1 MYISKEIP
9 QMSIEKKSDINR
21 LEEPA
26 WFAMSATF
34 GRELKAKTFLESKQV
49 KCFVPMRYE
58 IVKDKTQGKI
68 RKLVPAIN
76 NLIFVYTTKER
87 IQALKSV
94 AEYLQYL
101 TKPVGGRNI
110 PIIVPEYQMQQFM
123 TVCDT
128 YNENLVYLSP
138 NEINL
143 KEGTPVKII
152 GSEFDGIEGT
162 FVKVNKSRKKRVVV
176 MIQGLTAVM
185 IAEFEDGY
193 LQVLE

>member
-1 MYISKEIP
+1 
-9 QMSIEKKSDINR
+9 
-21 LEEPA
+21 
-26 WFAMSATF
+26 
-34 GRELKAKTFLESKQV
+34 
-49 KCFVPMRYE
+49 
-58 IVKDKTQGKI
+58 
-68 RKLVPAIN
+68 
-76 NLIFVYTTKER
+76 
-87 IQALKSV
+87 
-94 AEYLQYL
+94 
-101 TKPVGGRNI
+101 
-110 PIIVPEYQMQQFM
+110 MQQFM

-128 YNENLVYLSP
+128 YNENLVCLSP

>member
-1 MYISKEIP
+1 MP
-9 QMSIEKKSDINR
+9 IEKKSDINSFD
-21 LEEPA
+21 EPA

-101 TKPVGGRNI
+101 TKPVGGKNI
-110 PIIVPEYQMQQFM
+110 PITVPEYQMQQFM
-123 TVCDT
+123 AVCDT
-128 YNENLVYLSP
+128 YNDNLVYLSP
-138 NEINL
+138 NEVNL

-193 LQVLE
+193 LKVLE

>member
-1 MYISKEIP
+1 
-9 QMSIEKKSDINR
+9 MSVEEKSIVNSLD
-21 LEEPA
+21 EPA

-49 KCFVPMRYE
+49 RCFVPMRYE

-101 TKPVGGRNI
+101 TKPVGGKNI
-110 PIIVPEYQMQQFM
+110 PITVPEYQMQQFM

-128 YNENLVYLSP
+128 YNENLVYISP

>member
-1 MYISKEIP
+1 
-9 QMSIEKKSDINR
+9 MSTEKKSDINR
-21 LEEPA
+21 LEEPV

-58 IVKDKTQGKI
+58 SVKDKTQGKI

-110 PIIVPEYQMQQFM
+110 PIIVPEYQMQQFIK
-123 TVCDT
+123 VCNTHNDK
-128 YNENLVYLSP
+128 LVYLAP
-138 NEINL
+138 EEINL
-143 KEGTPVKII
+143 KEGTSVKII
-152 GSEFDGIEGT
+152 GGAFDGVIGS
-162 FVKVNKSRKKRVVV
+162 FVKVDKSRKKRVVV
-176 MIQGLTAVM
+176 LVQGIAAVM
-185 IAEFEDGY
+185 VAEFTDGY
-193 LQVLE
+193 LQPL

>member
-1 MYISKEIP
+1 
-9 QMSIEKKSDINR
+9 MSTEKKSDINR

-34 GRELKAKTFLESKQV
+34 GRSMKAKAFLESKQV
-49 KCFVPMRYE
+49 KCFIPMRYE

-94 AEYLQYL
+94 AGYLQYL
-101 TKPVGGRNI
+101 TKPVGGKNI
-110 PIIVPEYQMQQFM
+110 PITVPEYQMQQFM

-128 YNENLVYLSP
+128 YDDNLVYLSP
-138 NEINL
+138 NEIKL
-143 KEGTPVKII
+143 EKGTPVKII
-152 GSEFDGIEGT
+152 GSAFDGVEGT
-162 FVKVNKSRKKRVVV
+162 FVKVDGVRKKKVVV
-176 MIQGLTAVM
+176 LVQGVTAVM
-185 IAEFEDGY
+185 IVEFEDGY

>member
-1 MYISKEIP
+1 MTVE
-9 QMSIEKKSDINR
+9 EKLVANS

-34 GRELKAKTFLESKQV
+34 GRELKAKTFLESKSV
-49 KCFVPMRYE
+49 KCFVPMKYQ
-58 IVKDKTQGKI
+58 IVNDKKQGKI
-68 RKLVPAIN
+68 KKLVPAIN

-101 TKPVGGRNI
+101 TKPVAGKNI
-110 PIIVPEYQMQQFM
+110 PIIVPEEQMQQFIK
-123 TVCDT
+123 VCNTHDDK
-128 YNENLVYLSP
+128 LVYLAP
-138 NEINL
+138 EEINL

-152 GSEFDGIEGT
+152 GGAFDGVIGS
-162 FVKVNKSRKKRVVV
+162 FVRVDKSCKKRVVV
-176 MIQGLTAVM
+176 LVQGIAAVM
-185 IAEFEDGY
+185 VAEFTDGY

>member
-1 MYISKEIP
+1 
-9 QMSIEKKSDINR
+9 MSIEKKSDINR
-21 LEEPA
+21 VEEPA

-101 TKPVGGRNI
+101 TKPIGGRNI

-128 YNENLVYLSP
+128 YNENLIYLSP
-138 NEINL
+138 DEINL
-143 KEGTPVKII
+143 KEGTPVRII
-152 GSEFDGIEGT
+152 GSVFDGVEGT
-162 FVKVNKSRKKRVVV
+162 FVKVNKSRKKSVVV

>member
-1 MYISKEIP
+1 
-9 QMSIEKKSDINR
+9 MSTEKKSDINR

-94 AEYLQYL
+94 AGYLQYL
-101 TKPVGGRNI
+101 TKPVGGKNI

-128 YNENLVYLSP
+128 YNENLIYLSLD
-138 NEINL
+138 EINL
-143 KEGTPVKII
+143 KEGTPVRII
-152 GSEFDGIEGT
+152 GSVFDGVEGT
-162 FVKVNKSRKKRVVV
+162 FVKVNKSRKKSVVV

>member
-1 MYISKEIP
+1 
-9 QMSIEKKSDINR
+9 MSTEKKSDINR

-94 AEYLQYL
+94 AGYLQYL
-101 TKPVGGRNI
+101 TKPVGGKNI

-128 YNENLVYLSP
+128 YNENLIYLSLD
-138 NEINL
+138 EINL
-143 KEGTPVKII
+143 KEGTPVRII
-152 GSEFDGIEGT
+152 GSVFDGVEGT
-162 FVKVNKSRKKRVVV
+162 FVKVNKSRKKSVVV

-193 LQVLE
+193 LQVLG

>member
-1 MYISKEIP
+1 
-9 QMSIEKKSDINR
+9 MSTEKKSDINR

-94 AEYLQYL
+94 AGYLQYL
-101 TKPVGGRNI
+101 TKPVGGKNI

-123 TVCDT
+123 TICDT
-128 YNENLVYLSP
+128 YNENLIYLSLD
-138 NEINL
+138 EINL
-143 KEGTPVKII
+143 KEGTPVRII
-152 GSEFDGIEGT
+152 GSVFDGVEGT
-162 FVKVNKSRKKRVVV
+162 FVKVNKSRKKSVVV

>member
-1 MYISKEIP
+1 
-9 QMSIEKKSDINR
+9 MSTEKKTDINR
-21 LEEPA
+21 LEEPV

-34 GRELKAKTFLESKQV
+34 GRGLKAKTFLESKQV

-58 IVKDKTQGKI
+58 VVKDKTQGKI

-101 TKPVGGRNI
+101 TKPVGGKNI

-128 YNENLVYLSP
+128 YNENLIYLSP
-138 NEINL
+138 DEINL
-143 KEGTPVKII
+143 KEGTPVRII
-152 GSEFDGIEGT
+152 GSVFDGVEGT
-162 FVKVNKSRKKRVVV
+162 FVKVNKSRKKSVVV

>member
-1 MYISKEIP
+1 MIV
-9 QMSIEKKSDINR
+9 EKINNNFD
-21 LEEPA
+21 EFA

-34 GRELKAKTFLESKQV
+34 GRELKAKALLESKHV

-58 IVKDKTQGKI
+58 MVKDKTQKKQ

-87 IQALKSV
+87 IQAFKSV
-94 AEYLQYL
+94 IEYLQYL
-101 TKPVGGRNI
+101 TKHIDGKNI
-110 PIIVPEYQMQQFM
+110 PITVPESQMQQFM
-123 TVCDT
+123 AVCDT

-138 NEINL
+138 DEINL
-143 KEGTPVKII
+143 EKGTPVKII
-152 GSEFDGIEGT
+152 GSVFDGIEGT
-162 FVKVNKSRKKRVVV
+162 FVKVDKGRKKRVVV

-185 IAEFEDGY
+185 IADFEDGY